1 MCYVHVGLPAEKLN
15 RKHPL
20 TQVPTM
26 SHDKVLSL
34 LEAASA
40 ALAEA
45 TYIMKDSLL
54 PLPASP
60 PSPISPSVSSMNQV
74 DYFCDESLYAEG
86 NICPKIWKVP
96 GDAKGELGHLAKVA
110 FKSGSYG
117 ISIGRSSHSA
127 STEDVRGPLGYC
139 VVDKERW
146 DVAKEISVGDI
157 FYMVDSTDKIV
168 YRGILTA
175 QPVGGPFC
183 PIRSL
188 ENSFV
193 ACLGLVSDSQ
203 LRSEVELVFKVD
215 WKLYSHYDKHWS
227 EFLDVV
233 GEGVCRL
240 PDE

>member
-1 MCYVHVGLPAEKLN
+1 
-15 RKHPL
+15 
-20 TQVPTM
+20 M

-40 ALAEA
+40 ALTEA
-45 TYIMKDSLL
+45 TYIMKDSVL
-54 PLPASP
+54 PP
-60 PSPISPSVSSMNQV
+60 PSPISPSATDADL
-74 DYFCDESLYAEG
+74 DYFCDESLYAEDKM
-86 NICPKIWKVP
+86 CPKIWSVP
-96 GDAKGELGHLAKVA
+96 GNDQLRELVDGHLSKVA
-110 FKSGSYG
+110 VTSGSYG
-117 ISIGRSSHSA
+117 ISIGRQAGLAEQVLA
-127 STEDVRGPLGYC
+127 SPGPRVQVLASPGPRVQVLGPLGYC
-139 VVDKERW
+139 LVDQNQWNVV
-146 DVAKEISVGDI
+146 KEISVGDI

-193 ACLGLVSDSQ
+193 ACLGLVSDRE

-215 WKLYSHYDKHWS
+215 WKVHSHYDKDWS
-227 EFLDVV
+227 EFLEVV

>member
-1 MCYVHVGLPAEKLN
+1 
-15 RKHPL
+15 
-20 TQVPTM
+20 M
-26 SHDKVLSL
+26 SDKVLSL

-45 TYIMKDSLL
+45 TYIMKDSVL
-54 PLPASP
+54 PLP
-60 PSPISPSVSSMNQV
+60 PSPISPSASSITEV
-74 DYFCDESLYAEG
+74 DYFFDESIFDDG
-86 NICPKIWKVP
+86 KVKVNVWNVP
-96 GDAKGELGHLAKVA
+96 GYDEKKLDNDRLAKVA
-110 FKSGSYG
+110 VNTSSYG
-117 ISIGRSSHSA
+117 ISIGRSSPSGP
-127 STEDVRGPLGYC
+127 TVQVLGPLGYC
-139 VVDKERW
+139 LVDQNQWNVV
-146 DVAKEISVGDI
+146 KEISVGDI

-168 YRGILTA
+168 YRGIVTA

-193 ACLGLVSDSQ
+193 ACLGLVSDRE

-215 WKLYSHYDKHWS
+215 WKVHSHYDKDWS
-227 EFLDVV
+227 EFLEVV